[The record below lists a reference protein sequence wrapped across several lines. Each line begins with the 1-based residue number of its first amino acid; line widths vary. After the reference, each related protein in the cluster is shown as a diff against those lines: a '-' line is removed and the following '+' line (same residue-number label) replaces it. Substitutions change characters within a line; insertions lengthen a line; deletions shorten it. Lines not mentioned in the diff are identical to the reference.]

1 MNTVRQI
8 AGVSILLGLLGGATP
23 AMALQTQ
30 WSKGLQDLNPDDGTN
45 DTGTY
50 LWTNA
55 ANWSAGVPANGVGDS
70 IYFPI
75 LTSPVA
81 IDTTNA
87 TLNLGNTAWTSVY
100 NGMKV
105 ALYDSTYLTP
115 VYNATPVPNTILPNI
130 LSFTPVAPYASL
142 VEAANAAPALT
153 LASWTSCAGT
163 QTGIF
168 HPLNVTGN
176 MGNSSANYSWYCY
189 GDVTVGGTMTPA
201 GGHTFYSGL
210 SAPGVMTVNNNYAS
224 ITIHGVTTLGTVNQT
239 YGPFTA
245 EATSSGTITNLNIT
259 GTTFTDSSPSL
270 KISNLSLSGT
280 GIFVA
285 NNAGVMTNL
294 PSSVTVG
301 GGALKLAVAQNALP
315 AMITVSAYGALA
327 GDMTG
332 AIYSGGSQNVTL
344 NENAVF
350 AGTGVVPTR
359 ADLGGAILYM
369 GIANG
374 STGGPYVVG
383 DDGSTSIYKGFAFG
397 NAWTTSANLTKQ
409 LTAVGG
415 DLAGF
420 IAYAGLNNDTG
431 NIWMGDGASHTAN
444 VKFSPVG
451 YLNLKQSFNVGQSDP
466 NLITTFNLSHLD
478 AGSETVKIL
487 VFSAT
492 TGKILAG
499 QTVNVDKGSIGTTS
513 NLRNG
518 GLLGTLTIS
527 NGVFAN
533 PGAVFTALDTG
544 KLHFGD
550 RAVVDLTNTG
560 ILDYLEALGAED
572 VTCSDRPIALF
583 PGLNGQIVNLNL
595 GVNQVLAKVLGSCD
609 LIWSSYQDAT
619 LSSDAPVG
627 HARFIYNNWDRT
639 DGSRYLKASA
649 GTEKITYAGNA
660 PEGETP
666 WIGFAATAQPLQIQL
681 EVDAPAAVV
690 QCGTD
695 DPTRLVRPGAFT
707 GVTANQA
714 LTFTNIVTAAG
725 LRILS
730 GSAAFSQDLSTGD
743 LLIGAGTTLDAN
755 SKIFTI
761 SGTISGGG
769 TAQEC
774 ANLTFNTV
782 APGLT
787 NACGNLTWSTAN
799 SFTMPADATYEWGM
813 TSTNTAGVTYDLVTA
828 VGKATFGGAWTLKLV
843 NKDFTDSLNG
853 SEVFKIIDGT
863 SAAPVGFVEPTII
876 APGSGFNVTDAHVYV
891 DGYDVML
898 TGVKGPPTGMVFI
911 LK

>member
-1 MNTVRQI
+1 
-8 AGVSILLGLLGGATP
+8 
-23 AMALQTQ
+23 
-30 WSKGLQDLNPDDGTN
+30 
-45 DTGTY
+45 
-50 LWTNA
+50 
-55 ANWSAGVPANGVGDS
+55 
-70 IYFPI
+70 
-75 LTSPVA
+75 
-81 IDTTNA
+81 
-87 TLNLGNTAWTSVY
+87 
-100 NGMKV
+100 MKV

-142 VEAANAAPALT
+142 AEAANAAPALT

-201 GGHTFYSGL
+201 GGHVFYSGL
-210 SAPGVMTVNNNYAS
+210 SAPGVMTVNGPYAS
-224 ITIHGVTTLGTVNQT
+224 ITIHGVMNLGTVNQT

-270 KISNLSLSGT
+270 KIPSLSLSGT

-315 AMITVSAYGALA
+315 AMITVSAYGALV

-350 AGTGVVPTR
+350 GGTSVVPTR

-383 DDGSTSIYKGFAFG
+383 DDGATSIYKGFAFG
-397 NAWTTSANLTKQ
+397 NAWTTSATFNKQ

-415 DLAGF
+415 DLEGF
-420 IAYAGLNNDTG
+420 IGYAGLNNDTG
-431 NIWMGDGASHTAN
+431 NIWMGNGASHTAN

-451 YLNLKQSFNVGQSDP
+451 YLNLKQSFNVGQSGAD
-466 NLITTFNLSHLD
+466 LITTFDLSHVD
-478 AGSETVKIL
+478 AGSETANIL
-487 VFSAT
+487 AFSAT

-499 QTVNVDKGSIGTTS
+499 QTVNVDKGSIGSTA

-518 GLLGTLTIS
+518 GLLGTLTLS

-550 RAVVDLTNTG
+550 RAVVDLRNTG
-560 ILDYLEALGAED
+560 IFGYLEALGEED
-572 VTCSDRPIALF
+572 VTCSDRPIALL
-583 PGLNGQIVNLNL
+583 PDNTTIDLNL
-595 GVNQVLAKVLGSCD
+595 GANQVLAKVLGSCD
-609 LIWSSYQDAT
+609 YIWSNYRDVT
-619 LSSDAPVG
+619 FSSDLPVG

-666 WIGFAATAQPLQIQL
+666 WIGFAATAQFLQIEL
-681 EVDAPAAVV
+681 AVDAPAAVV

-695 DPTRLVRPGAFT
+695 DPTRLVRPGAFS

-714 LTFTNIVTAAG
+714 LTFTKTVTAAG

-730 GSAAFSQDLSTGD
+730 GSAGFSQDLSTTN
-743 LLIGAGTTLDAN
+743 LQIGAGTTLDAN
-755 SKIFTI
+755 SKIFTL

-774 ANLTFNTV
+774 ANLTFSTV

-799 SFTMPADATYEWGM
+799 SFTMPANATYEWGIA
-813 TSTNTAGVTYDLVTA
+813 STNTAGVTYDLVTA

-853 SEVFKIIDGT
+853 TEVFKIIDGT
-863 SAAPVGFVEPTII
+863 TAAPTGFVEPTII
-876 APGSGFNVTDAHVYV
+876 APGTGFNVSGATVYV
-891 DGYDVML
+891 SGYDVML